1 MRCADRQ
8 DLPELAALFRETI
21 LTHGPTY
28 YTPEQTYAW
37 AALALDRD
45 RFQAFI
51 LDVTTYVA
59 EDDSGI
65 LGFAGIDPTGRVS
78 SVYVRHDRL
87 GQGIGSILLERVLA
101 HAQRDRIAR
110 LYTEASEFSIKLFR
124 KFSFHQYDTEIVERY
139 GVTFTRCLMER
150 VLGSQGSHSSGT
162 SASG

>member
-1 MRCADRQ
+1 MNHTAIRAATRE
-8 DLPELAALFRETI
+8 DLPELVTLFRETV
-21 LTHGPTY
+21 LTHGLMY
-28 YTPEQTYAW
+28 YTPEQTHAW

-78 SVYVRHDRL
+78 SVYVRHDCL
-87 GQGIGSILLERVLA
+87 GQGVGSVLLERILA

-110 LYTEASEFSIKLFR
+110 LYTEASEFSVGLFR
-124 KFSFHQYDTEIVERY
+124 KFGFHLYDTEVVERY
-139 GVTFTRCLMER
+139 GVTFTRYLMER
-150 VLGSQGSHSSGT
+150 VLSRRGE
-162 SASG
+162 